1 MRNLVTLPNF
11 NGVAA
16 GQTATV
22 QLPVGNVTYHKLIFA
37 YSTSVA
43 GNGTVANG
51 EAHLT
56 QVRLKINGKI
66 QRVFSAKQVDG
77 INAFYGRSAQSR
89 NIGGVPFYF
98 MEIFLSEPWRRT
110 PAGEDLLA
118 WGTADVSTFQVEIDI
133 AAAGTAPVLVP
144 HADVEYVSR
153 PLGLISKWRSY
164 TQPVSAA
171 GITTNN
177 TLPKNGN
184 EAYQALH
191 AFPVLTTDI
200 IDVTVK
206 TDQVVRFQG
215 TDSDMRS
222 LLASESPGG
231 ITSFAPQTNMTHI
244 VFDRT
249 GRVSDA
255 LPMQYVDANGKPTG
269 NLVGDFRIDWD
280 MNAGTS
286 FPFVAQVLGPR
297 D

>member
-1 MRNLVTLPNF
+1 MRNLVTVPNF

-22 QLPVGNVTYHKLIFA
+22 QLPVGNITYHKLVLA

-43 GNGTVANG
+43 GNGNQTNT
-51 EAHLT
+51 EAHVT
-56 QVRLKINGKI
+56 AVRLKLNGKI
-66 QRVFSAKQVDG
+66 QRTFSAKQLNA
-77 INAFYGRSAQSR
+77 INAFYGRSFQSR
-89 NIGGVPFYF
+89 NIGGVPFGYL
-98 MEIFLSEPWRRT
+98 EIFFSEPWRRT
-110 PAGEDLLA
+110 PAGEDALA
-118 WGTADVSTFQVEIDI
+118 WGTQDVSTFQVEVDL
-133 AAAGTAPVLVP
+133 AAAATAPSLIP

-153 PLGLISKWRSY
+153 PNGLISKWRSY
-164 TQPVSAA
+164 NQPVSAA
-171 GITTNN
+171 GVVTNN
-177 TLPKNGN
+177 TLPKNGS
-184 EAYQALH
+184 EAYQSIQ

-200 IDVTVK
+200 IDVTVR

-231 ITSFAPQTNMTHI
+231 ITGFSPQASMTHI

-269 NLVGDFRIDWD
+269 NLVGDFRIDWN

-286 FPFVAQVLGPR
+286 FPFIVQVLGPR